1 MQVSQVVVVLGGTL
15 LTQLLLLPL
24 PLVFK
29 EP

>member
-1 MQVSQVVVVLGGTL
+1 MQVSQVVVVLGGSL
-15 LTQLLLLPL
+15 LTLLLLLPL